1 MLPFVSYIA
10 LQNKMSGDI
19 VAAVVW

>member
-19 VAAVVW
+19 VAAVVC

>member
-10 LQNKMSGDI
+10 LQNKISGDI